1 LHGLPMA
8 IAPEGQKHVP
18 LIIWASESSDVL
30 YEPSKKLVDRE
41 YTHNNVSNLIMRI
54 LEIESDVYKDIQPL
68 VVLE

>member
-1 LHGLPMA
+1 
-8 IAPEGQKHVP
+8 
-18 LIIWASESSDVL
+18 L

-54 LEIESDVYKDIQPL
+54 LEIESDVYKEIQPL